1 VESVR
6 HKRRKVFGVM
16 NILIE
21 FLVVFK
27 GYLVEVLPFLFIGFL
42 LSGLIH
48 EFVPA
53 RLVERHLGGNGI
65 KPILYSTL
73 AGTILPVCCIGSL
86 PIALSL
92 HQKGARLGPVLA
104 FLVATPATSVTALL
118 VSYGLLGLKFTMFI
132 FFSVILMGLIMGI
145 VGNTIKLKTLE
156 SAKNPLSCKESN
168 FAIDSICGMNID
180 KCDGLRTEYQDEY
193 YYFCSTHCQTTF
205 EKDPGKYIKSDNSK
219 DRIKNRLI
227 PVIRYIF
234 LEMLREIG
242 PEILLGLILA
252 ALVSTIAP
260 VGEFVGNY
268 FSGGLGYLFSLIF
281 GLAMYICSTAS
292 VPLVHAFVS
301 QGMNVGAGM
310 VLLIAG
316 PVTSWG
322 ALLVLRKSFG
332 GKTLILYLT
341 IISILALSFGYIFY
355 LI

>member
-1 VESVR
+1 
-6 HKRRKVFGVM
+6 M

-27 GYLVEVLPFLFIGFL
+27 GYLIEVLPFLIIGFL

-48 EFVPA
+48 EFIPA
-53 RLVERHLGGNGI
+53 KLVERHLGGKGI

-104 FLVATPATSVTALL
+104 FLVATPATSITALL
-118 VSYGLLGLKFTMFI
+118 VCYSLLGLKFTAFI
-132 FFSVILMGLIMGI
+132 FFAVILMGLIMGI
-145 VGNTIKLKTLE
+145 VVNLIKFTPSKGLDNL
-156 SAKNPLSCKESN
+156 ACCQDKEPP
-168 FAIDSICGMNID
+168 IDPICGMNVN
-180 KCDGLRTEYQDEY
+180 KGLKTEYQGKY
-193 YYFCSTHCQTTF
+193 YYFCSAHCQVVF
-205 EKDPGKYIKSDNSK
+205 GKNPEKYVDTKENINTKGVRERLNSVFKYAFIDMVKK
-219 DRIKNRLI
+219 
-227 PVIRYIF
+227 
-234 LEMLREIG
+234 IG
-242 PEILLGLILA
+242 PEIFLGLTLA
-252 ALVSTIAP
+252 ASISVITP
-260 VGEFVGNY
+260 VGEFVGY
-268 FSGGLGYLFSLIF
+268 HFSGGFGYLFSLVF
-281 GLAMYICSTAS
+281 GLAMYICSIAS

-322 ALLVLRKSFG
+322 TLLVLRKSFG